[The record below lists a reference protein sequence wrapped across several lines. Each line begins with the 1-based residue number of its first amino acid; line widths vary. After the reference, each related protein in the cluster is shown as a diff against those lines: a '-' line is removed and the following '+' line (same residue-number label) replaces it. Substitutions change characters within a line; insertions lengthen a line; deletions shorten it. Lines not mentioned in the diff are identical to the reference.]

1 MKINSAITHSSSTLP
16 EKSGRVILVY
26 GVGKIKRHGD

>member
-1 MKINSAITHSSSTLP
+1 VNNKSAIKITPYDLP
-16 EKSGRVILVY
+16 DKTGRVILVY

>member
-1 MKINSAITHSSSTLP
+1 MKTNSAITNTPKNLP
-16 EKSGRVILVY
+16 DNSGRVILVY